1 MHNPQTKI
9 EQVRDL
15 AAQVDLADRLAMI
28 RAIAALESRPNL
40 SEADDFAE
48 ALTIEQE
55 NWFALPATIRQR
67 YGDDYV
73 AVYRGAVIDHDPD
86 RRTLY
91 VRVRAKH
98 GRVPILIV
106 AARWEAP
113 PVFSFHSTQL
123 ES

>member
-1 MHNPQTKI
+1 MRNAQTKI

-28 RAIAALESRPNL
+28 QAIAALESRPNL

-67 YGDDYV
+67 YGDNFV

-86 RRTLY
+86 QRTLY
-91 VRVRAKH
+91 LRVRAKH

-106 AARWEAP
+106 SARGDAP
-113 PVFSFHSTQL
+113 PVFSFHSTQM